1 MGNLV
6 WDHVQEDGTLNE
18 QLHKCAEVLKAA
30 SFVAVQALV
39 LVRTDPVVEEVRIV
53 QIP

>member
-6 WDHVQEDGTLNE
+6 WDHVEEDGTLNK
-18 QLHKCAEVLKAA
+18 QLQKCADALKAA
-30 SFVAVQALV
+30 SIVAVQALV
-39 LVRTDPVVEEVRIV
+39 LVKTDPMIEEVRIV

>member
-18 QLHKCAEVLKAA
+18 QLQKCAEVLKAA